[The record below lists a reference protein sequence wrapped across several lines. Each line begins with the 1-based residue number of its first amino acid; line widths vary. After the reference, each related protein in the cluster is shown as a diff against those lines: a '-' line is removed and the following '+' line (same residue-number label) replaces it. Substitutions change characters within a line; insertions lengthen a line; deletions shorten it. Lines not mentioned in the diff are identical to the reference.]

1 MQSISLF
8 FSHLLVQSTFCGF
21 ALVSKVL
28 TTYSSCPGYWSCA
41 NTDIYEIWLATCCL
55 WKPPFKRTLL
65 AQRPSIL
72 LSSLWNRG
80 NTWIFFVQKLL
91 YPFNLLIVEFLLQKI
106 DNPFLKKT
114 LVYFLKCRPYV
125 FIWQFK
131 KSYRPPTWVLPG
143 PKMWRKLTY
152 LESVYLIWL

>member
-1 MQSISLF
+1 MLPLYLMQSISLF

-21 ALVSKVL
+21 ALVSKIL
-28 TTYSSCPGYWSCA
+28 RTYSSCLVYWGCA

-72 LSSLWNRG
+72 LSLLWNRG

-106 DNPFLKKT
+106 DNPFLKENFS
-114 LVYFLKCRPYV
+114 LFPEMWPLCVYMAV
-125 FIWQFK
+125 
-131 KSYRPPTWVLPG
+131 
-143 PKMWRKLTY
+143 
-152 LESVYLIWL
+152 